1 MTIQKILV
9 PYNFMP
15 YDQKSLDFITTT
27 FSHREA
33 VEVTLFYSYT
43 PVPEIESQKS
53 PVMER
58 LKGSLSYMTTRIKEQ
73 EESLNRV
80 KEVFSQG
87 GFGENQVHVIFSPKK
102 KKDVAA
108 EIIHLVM
115 ERGFNT
121 IILNHKPGKVSHFF
135 TGNVFSK
142 VVSAL
147 PGVTVCVIT

>member
-15 YDQKSLDFITTT
+15 YDQKSLDFITRT
-27 FSHREA
+27 FADRET
-33 VEVTLFYSYT
+33 VEVSLFYSYT

-58 LKGSLSYMTTRIKEQ
+58 LKSNLSFMATKIKEQ
-73 EESLNRV
+73 EDGLNSVREGLLKSGFDDGRV
-80 KEVFSQG
+80 Q
-87 GFGENQVHVIFSPKK
+87 VIFKPKK

-108 EIIHLVM
+108 EIINLVM
-115 ERGFNT
+115 ERGFNM
-121 IILNHKPGKVSHFF
+121 IVLNHKPGKVSHFF

-142 VVSAL
+142 IVSTL
-147 PGVTVCVIT
+147 QDITVCVIT